1 MKKLLL
7 IVLLNLFL
15 SEADAQIKWPAI
27 TRQTK
32 PWTRWWWEGS
42 AVDKSNLTA
51 LMKLYQQAGLGGLEI
66 TPIYGVKGTEIKV
79 Y

>member
-7 IVLLNLFL
+7 IVLFNLFL
-15 SEADAQIKWPAI
+15 NEADAQIKWPTI

-42 AVDKSNLTA
+42 AVDKANLSA
-51 LMKLYQQAGLGGLEI
+51 VMKLYSKQDWVAW
-66 TPIYGVKGTEIKV
+66 K
-79 Y
+79 